1 VLMSG
6 SSIHMNEL
14 LRKAIHIGSLVIPMF
29 YRYVLGFSRLAMFL
43 FLAACLIVSLL
54 IDLFR
59 IQQPT
64 FRKLFHKL
72 FGQILRRHERHDFT
86 GATFL
91 IFSCMLCVVFFN
103 PMIAFLSMSYL
114 SIGDT
119 FAAMVGMRLGKRK
132 FINQNK
138 TVEGSLACY
147 ASILIFSV
155 IFAPQISPWV
165 YVTGSFT
172 ATLAELW
179 KVPVDDNIKIPISSG
194 LAMSVIN
201 LFV

>member
-1 VLMSG
+1 MAGTNKHV
-6 SSIHMNEL
+6 NEL
-14 LRKAIHIGSLVIPMF
+14 FRKVIHIGSLSIPMF
-29 YRYVLGFSRLAMFL
+29 YRYVLGFSRLAMFITL
-43 FLAACLIVSLL
+43 GACLIVSLL
-54 IDLFR
+54 VDLFR

-64 FRKLFHKL
+64 FRKFFHKL

-103 PMIAFLSMSYL
+103 PMIAFLSMCYL

-119 FAAMVGMRLGKRK
+119 FAAIVGMRFGKRK
-132 FINQNK
+132 FRRQDK

-147 ASILIFSV
+147 VSILLFS
-155 IFAPQISPWV
+155 ILFAPSLSPWV

-194 LAMSVIN
+194 LAMTVIN

>member
-1 VLMSG
+1 
-6 SSIHMNEL
+6 
-14 LRKAIHIGSLVIPMF
+14 MF
-29 YRYVLGFSRLAMFL
+29 VT
-43 FLAACLIVSLL
+43 LAACLIVSLL

-59 IQQPT
+59 IQQPS

-72 FGQILRRHERHDFT
+72 FGQILRKHEKHDFT

-103 PMIAFLSMSYL
+103 PMIAFLAMSYL

-119 FAAMVGMRLGKRK
+119 FAAMIGMMMGKRK
-132 FINQNK
+132 FIRQNK
-138 TVEGSLACY
+138 TLEGSLACY
-147 ASILIFSV
+147 ASVLIFSV
-155 IFAPQISPWV
+155 IFAPNISPWV
-165 YVTGSFT
+165 YVTGSFI

-179 KVPVDDNIKIPISSG
+179 IVPIDDNIKIPITSG
-194 LAMSVIN
+194 LAMTLIN